1 MIYHA
6 IAIQCKNCNK
16 LYPKNL
22 YNQHLS
28 ACNRENERIST
39 ITAQMQVNNLEISV
53 NSVEKQK
60 HDYIYEILITKY
72 DQSWTIKKSLIEI
85 KEFLEELHM

>member
-1 MIYHA
+1 
-6 IAIQCKNCNK
+6 
-16 LYPKNL
+16 
-22 YNQHLS
+22 
-28 ACNRENERIST
+28 
-39 ITAQMQVNNLEISV
+39 MQVNNLEISV

-72 DQSWTIKKSLIEI
+72 DQSWTIKKSLMEI